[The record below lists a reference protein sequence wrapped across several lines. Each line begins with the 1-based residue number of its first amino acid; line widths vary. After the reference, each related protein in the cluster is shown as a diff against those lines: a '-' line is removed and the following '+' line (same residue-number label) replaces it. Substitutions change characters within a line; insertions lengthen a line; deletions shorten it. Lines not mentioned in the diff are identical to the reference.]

1 MRALLFTELSNLS
14 MLGQHQRIDP
24 AFTLVELLVVIAIMG
39 VLAALLLPAISQSQK
54 RAQRIQCVNNLHQLG
69 VGLQVILA
77 DEHAYPLF
85 VSGRY
90 SSWIDQLEEQGLGV
104 SHPRTTNGAFEP
116 KTDFY
121 EKGVWCCPA
130 AHYPVH
136 NWLAGEL
143 GSYSYNGYGV
153 YPLEVNTNALGLF
166 GHFDSISGKSAPIK
180 ESEVVS
186 PSDMMALGDS
196 FDGSMTFRRNL
207 NGLDRYGNLM
217 RHQGKAN
224 AVFCDG
230 HVESPT
236 LKFLFEDT
244 SDAALVRWNRDHLP
258 HREKLSP

>member
-1 MRALLFTELSNLS
+1 LAIERKGEMTCRLSKPRRKLRALLFTELSNLS

-121 EKGVWCCPA
+121 EKASGA
-130 AHYPVH
+130 ARLLITPSITGLPV
-136 NWLAGEL
+136 NWVLIATTVMAFIPLKLIRTHLVFL
-143 GSYSYNGYGV
+143 G
-153 YPLEVNTNALGLF
+153 T
-166 GHFDSISGKSAPIK
+166 SIQ
-180 ESEVVS
+180 
-186 PSDMMALGDS
+186 
-196 FDGSMTFRRNL
+196 FQ
-207 NGLDRYGNLM
+207 GNLLQS
-217 RHQGKAN
+217 RSQKW
-224 AVFCDG
+224 
-230 HVESPT
+230 
-236 LKFLFEDT
+236 
-244 SDAALVRWNRDHLP
+244 LVRVT
-258 HREKLSP
+258 